1 MTVFKLLYLESSLF
15 LNTFQPS
22 KIMKKTLL
30 ILSSIFIIAT
40 ITSLFQQDDVTSCHA
55 EFSKTRASLGFNQA
69 IAYPPGVGILTN
81 SKNCLSCH
89 ANNGPWKEDANNI
102 IDIID
107 KETKKSLK
115 QADGTFL
122 ITAKRYEAKTVYT
135 VLGRKDS
142 EGILSPTKNAWIYID
157 TTLIGKSTLSKFAP
171 NWEVNLQLS
180 CRITGDKVDNFA
192 NSTLTSLPMTIRALS
207 TAKDENIMLQVMLT
221 KGEAE
226 KGNPNNTLKGNYFEK
241 SVRLKIIE

>member
-1 MTVFKLLYLESSLF
+1 
-15 LNTFQPS
+15 
-22 KIMKKTLL
+22 MKKSIL
-30 ILSSIFIIAT
+30 ILSSLFVITTIA
-40 ITSLFQQDDVTSCHA
+40 SLFQQDEGRTFHP
-55 EFSKTRASLGFNQA
+55 EFSMIKATLGFNHA
-69 IAYPPGVGILTN
+69 AAYPPGVGILTN

-122 ITAKRYEAKTVYT
+122 IMTKRYEAKTVLT
-135 VLGRKDS
+135 VLGRKDL
-142 EGILSPTKNAWIYID
+142 EGMLSPSKNAWIYVD
-157 TTLIGKSTLSKFAP
+157 TTSIGKSTLSKFAP

-180 CRITGDKVDNFA
+180 CRITGDKVENFA
-192 NSTLTSLPMTIRALS
+192 NSTITSLPMTIRPLS

-241 SVRLKIIE
+241 SVRLKVVE

>member
-1 MTVFKLLYLESSLF
+1 
-15 LNTFQPS
+15 
-22 KIMKKTLL
+22 MKKTLL
-30 ILSSIFIIAT
+30 ILSSLFIIVT
-40 ITSLFQQDDVTSCHA
+40 IASLLQQDEVPSFHP
-55 EFSKTRASLGFNQA
+55 EFSKTKARLGFNHA
-69 IAYPPGVGILTN
+69 TAYPPGVGILTN

-135 VLGRKDS
+135 VLGRKDLA
-142 EGILSPTKNAWIYID
+142 GILSPTKNAWIYID
-157 TTLIGKSTLSKFAP
+157 TTSIGKSSLSKFAP

-180 CRITGDKVDNFA
+180 CRITGDKVFNFA
-192 NSTLTSLPMTIRALS
+192 NSTITSLPMTIRALS

-241 SVRLKIIE
+241 SVKLKIIE

>member
-1 MTVFKLLYLESSLF
+1 MKKSILILFSLF
-15 LNTFQPS
+15 F
-22 KIMKKTLL
+22 
-30 ILSSIFIIAT
+30 IAT
-40 ITSLFQQDDVTSCHA
+40 VASLFQQDDVKSFHP
-55 EFSKTRASLGFNQA
+55 EFSKTKANLGFNHA
-69 IAYPPGVGILTN
+69 AAYPPGVGILTN

-102 IDIID
+102 ID

-122 ITAKRYEAKTVYT
+122 ITAKRYEAKTVFT
-135 VLGRKDS
+135 VLGRKDL
-142 EGILSPTKNAWIYID
+142 EGIISPSKNAWIYID
-157 TTLIGKSTLSKFAP
+157 TTSIGKSTLSKFAP

-180 CRITGDKVDNFA
+180 CRVTGDKVENFG
-192 NSTLTSLPMTIRALS
+192 NSTITSLPMTIRPLS

-226 KGNPNNTLKGNYFEK
+226 KGNPNNTLKGNYFAK
-241 SVRLKIIE
+241 TVRLKIID

>member
-1 MTVFKLLYLESSLF
+1 
-15 LNTFQPS
+15 
-22 KIMKKTLL
+22 MKKTFL
-30 ILSSIFIIAT
+30 ILSSLFIIVT
-40 ITSLFQQDDVTSCHA
+40 IASLFQQDEVQSFHP
-55 EFSKTRASLGFNQA
+55 EFRKSKANLGFNHA
-69 IAYPPGVGILTN
+69 TAYPPSVGILTN

-115 QADGTFL
+115 QTDGTFL
-122 ITAKRYEAKTVYT
+122 ISAKRYEAKTVYT
-135 VLGRKDS
+135 VLGRRDLT
-142 EGILSPTKNAWIYID
+142 GIISPTKNAWIYID
-157 TTLIGKSTLSKFAP
+157 TTSIGKSTLSKFAP

-192 NSTLTSLPMTIRALS
+192 NSTITSLPMTIRALS

-241 SVRLKIIE
+241 SVRLKIID

>member
-1 MTVFKLLYLESSLF
+1 MIFSINLHNNHLKSMKKSILIFSSLF
-15 LNTFQPS
+15 
-22 KIMKKTLL
+22 
-30 ILSSIFIIAT
+30 IITT
-40 ITSLFQQDDVTSCHA
+40 IASLFQKDDVKTYHP
-55 EFSKTRASLGFNQA
+55 EFSSTKASLGFNHA
-69 IAYPPGVGILTN
+69 AAYPPGVGILTN

-89 ANNGPWKEDANNI
+89 ANNGPWKEDGNNI

-122 ITAKRYEAKTVYT
+122 ISAKRYEAKTVLT
-135 VLGRKDS
+135 VLGRKDL
-142 EGILSPTKNAWIYID
+142 EGILSPSENAWIYVD
-157 TTLIGKSTLSKFAP
+157 TTSIGKSTLSKFAP

-180 CRITGDKVDNFA
+180 CRVTGDKVENFA
-192 NSTLTSLPMTIRALS
+192 NSTITSLPMTIRPLS

-241 SVRLKIIE
+241 TVRLKITE